1 MTEYSAL
8 YYPSWDPPVAWLR
21 AMLLFYDKINVILPK
36 DVKPNYEPANANVI
50 DLIPDAIGAIRESQ
64 YEIDHNKYNFQT
76 IAKAFDYIAE
86 VNPCARSECVKIV
99 IPEKGVSYDG
109 YSLLHKSKFND
120 EIFKLLKE
128 RNLCHPGLN
137 IIAEKPDFLVVNRQA
152 SSLILSLIADNY
164 ASQEG
169 IRTLTD
175 RSLFYTVNA
184 LSSNYF
190 HGKGSALGHLA
201 SAIIRLEVPANLSD
215 LTAKEYVEY
224 RKLFGNVREPFHKAL
239 NELYDDNLLSDVTK
253 PDKLEKRVKSIA
265 KEFCDEIEE
274 IRKHKTY
281 SKFKE
286 YTFVTLKILA
296 GLCRKIPE
304 PFTKAL
310 GTGTQ
315 LSVSAYQTLKPIG
328 YTANIKHTQRLL
340 ANFDK
345 DLIPES
351 LIKKLR

>member
-8 YYPSWDPPVAWLR
+8 YYPFWDPPVAWLR

-50 DLIPDAIGAIRESQ
+50 DLIPDAIGTIRESQ

-86 VNPCARSECVKIV
+86 VDSYAKTDLVKIV
-99 IPEKGVSYDG
+99 IPENGVSYDG

-120 EIFKLLKE
+120 EMFKLLKE

-137 IIAEKPDFLVVNRQA
+137 KIAEKPDFLLVNRQA

-169 IRTLTD
+169 IRTVTD

-190 HGKGSALGHLA
+190 HGKGSVQGHLA
-201 SAIIRLEVPANLSD
+201 SAIIRLEVPANLSN

-224 RKLFGNVREPFHKAL
+224 RKIFGDVREPFHKAL
-239 NELYDDNLLSDVTK
+239 NELYDDNLLSSINTPKILEDKIGAITK
-253 PDKLEKRVKSIA
+253 DFC
-265 KEFCDEIEE
+265 KEIDN
-274 IRKHKTY
+274 IRKSKTY
-281 SKFKE
+281 SKIKKVAFISLN
-286 YTFVTLKILA
+286 TLAAICVLM
-296 GLCRKIPE
+296 PD
-304 PFTKAL
+304 PFTKIL
-310 GTGTQ
+310 GTGVIV
-315 LSVSAYQTLKPIG
+315 SVTAYQTLKPIE
-328 YTANIKHTQRLL
+328 YVTNKTYTQRLL